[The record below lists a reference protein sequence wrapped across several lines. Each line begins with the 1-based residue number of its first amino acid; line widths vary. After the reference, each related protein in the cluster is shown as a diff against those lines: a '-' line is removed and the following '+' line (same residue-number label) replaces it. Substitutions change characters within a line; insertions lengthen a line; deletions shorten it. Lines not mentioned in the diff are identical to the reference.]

1 VNGPDPTSSNTPS
14 AEPPPPSAT
23 EATSAGPPPAPAGPS
38 PAPAGRQRSTPSA
51 GRSALRGARA
61 VLDADGRAILLA
73 LVLLL
78 IALFLR
84 PIPLKH
90 DTYESLVIFD
100 ITQSMDVED
109 YEQGTT
115 PISRLKFAREAAR
128 RALREL
134 PCGSK
139 VGWGAFAGYRTL
151 ILLAPVEVCENYGDL
166 LTSLA
171 KVDGGMRWE
180 NASEITKGVYW
191 SMRAAKDLGTNP
203 NVIFVTDG
211 QEAPPLDPTNIL
223 PMFED
228 LKAGQVR
235 GYLVGA
241 GGYVPRP
248 IPKTDEDG
256 NRIGFWR
263 SDEVMQPGDI
273 IQDSKVRGL
282 EHLSSLR
289 EPHLQEVAHQVGFGY
304 ARLTSLESI
313 ARVMLD
319 KRFAR
324 RDKALT
330 DLYWIPA
337 LLALMLL
344 AARFS
349 PIALRRRSS
358 TVVASQHR

>member
-1 VNGPDPTSSNTPS
+1 VNHPIDDPSRNPTTGGQPEPTNARAATAISARSGPLTW
-14 AEPPPPSAT
+14 A
-23 EATSAGPPPAPAGPS
+23 
-38 PAPAGRQRSTPSA
+38 
-51 GRSALRGARA
+51 RSAL
-61 VLDADGRAILLA
+61 DADARAILLA

-78 IALFLR
+78 IALFVP

-109 YEQGTT
+109 YDVGNT
-115 PISRLKFAREAAR
+115 PVSRLKFARDAAK

-171 KVDGGMRWE
+171 KVNGSMRWE

-203 NVIFVTDG
+203 NIIFVTDG
-211 QEAPPLDPTNIL
+211 QEAPPIDPTNIL
-223 PMFED
+223 PMFDD

-235 GYLVGA
+235 GWLVGA

-248 IPKTDEDG
+248 IPKTDDDG
-256 NRIGFWR
+256 HRVGFWR
-263 SDEVMQPGDI
+263 ADEVMQPGDI
-273 IQDSKVRGL
+273 IQSSKVRGA

-289 EPHLQEVAHQVGFGY
+289 EPHLQEVARQVGFGY
-304 ARLTSLESI
+304 MHLSSPATI
-313 ARVMLD
+313 ADAMLD

-324 RDKALT
+324 REKSLT

-337 LLALMLL
+337 LLALVLL

-349 PIALRRRSS
+349 PVSLRNGGNRSGRRPS
-358 TVVASQHR
+358 AAHSQK

>member
-1 VNGPDPTSSNTPS
+1 M
-14 AEPPPPSAT
+14 
-23 EATSAGPPPAPAGPS
+23 
-38 PAPAGRQRSTPSA
+38 
-51 GRSALRGARA
+51 
-61 VLDADGRAILLA
+61 LDADGRALSLA
-73 LVLLL
+73 LLLLL
-78 IALFLR
+78 IALFV
-84 PIPLKH
+84 PAMPLAH
-90 DTYESLVIFD
+90 DTYESMVIFD

-109 YEQGTT
+109 YEAGGASL
-115 PISRLKFAREAAR
+115 SRLAYAREAAR

-151 ILLAPVEVCENYGDL
+151 LLLAPVEVCDNYGDL

-191 SMRAAKDLGTNP
+191 SMRAAKQLGSNP
-203 NVIFVTDG
+203 NVIFITDG

-235 GYLVGA
+235 GWLVGA
-241 GGYVPRP
+241 GGDSPRP
-248 IPKTDEDG
+248 IPKTDDDG
-256 NRIGFWR
+256 NREGFWR
-263 SDEVMQPGDI
+263 ANQVVQPGDI
-273 IQDSKVRGL
+273 IQDSKIRGA
-282 EHLSSLR
+282 EHLSALHAS
-289 EPHLQEVAHQVGFGY
+289 HLQEIAHQVGFDY
-304 ARLTSLESI
+304 ARLSSPESI

-324 RDKALT
+324 REKALT

-337 LLALMLL
+337 LIALLLL

-349 PIALRRRSS
+349 SLSFERRAPR
-358 TVVASQHR
+358 

>member
-1 VNGPDPTSSNTPS
+1 
-14 AEPPPPSAT
+14 
-23 EATSAGPPPAPAGPS
+23 
-38 PAPAGRQRSTPSA
+38 
-51 GRSALRGARA
+51 
-61 VLDADGRAILLA
+61 LDADGRAILLA

-166 LTSLA
+166 LTSLD

-223 PMFED
+223 PMFDD

-241 GGYVPRP
+241 MSRAPFPNRTRMAIASATGAQTKSCSRATSFRTRKCGVPNTCP
-248 IPKTDEDG
+248 HCG
-256 NRIGFWR
+256 SRICRKWR
-263 SDEVMQPGDI
+263 T
-273 IQDSKVRGL
+273 R
-282 EHLSSLR
+282 
-289 EPHLQEVAHQVGFGY
+289 
-304 ARLTSLESI
+304 
-313 ARVMLD
+313 
-319 KRFAR
+319 
-324 RDKALT
+324 
-330 DLYWIPA
+330 
-337 LLALMLL
+337 
-344 AARFS
+344 
-349 PIALRRRSS
+349 
-358 TVVASQHR
+358 

>member
-1 VNGPDPTSSNTPS
+1 
-14 AEPPPPSAT
+14 
-23 EATSAGPPPAPAGPS
+23 
-38 PAPAGRQRSTPSA
+38 
-51 GRSALRGARA
+51 
-61 VLDADGRAILLA
+61 VLDADGRAISLA

-78 IALFLR
+78 IALFV
-84 PIPLKH
+84 PAIPLTH
-90 DTYESLVIFD
+90 DTYESMVIFD

-109 YEQGTT
+109 YESAGA
-115 PISRLKFAREAAR
+115 PISRLKYAKEAAR

-151 ILLAPVEVCENYGDL
+151 LLLAPVEVCENYGDL
-166 LTSLA
+166 LTSLD
-171 KVDGGMRWE
+171 KVDGSMRWE

-191 SMRAAKDLGTNP
+191 SMRAAKELGSNP

-235 GYLVGA
+235 GWLVGA
-241 GGYVPRP
+241 GGDAPRP
-248 IPKTDEDG
+248 IPKTDDDG
-256 NRIGFWR
+256 NREGFWR
-263 SDEVMQPGDI
+263 ADEVMQPGDI
-273 IQDSKVRGL
+273 IQDSKIRGA

-289 EPHLQEVAHQVGFGY
+289 EPHLQEIAHQVGFEY
-304 ARLTSLESI
+304 ARLSGAESI
-313 ARVMLD
+313 AHAMLD
-319 KRFAR
+319 RRFAR
-324 RDKALT
+324 REKALT

-337 LLALMLL
+337 LVALMLL

-349 PIALRRRSS
+349 PLSLRRRS
-358 TVVASQHR
+358 